1 MSDQTPALPVL
12 ARGLDQLGEL
22 LGMVRPDDA
31 RSATPC
37 EEWTVTELV
46 DHIVAGPAAFAA
58 MVRGEQVDWSAPTT
72 HHDDPV
78 AAFRDASR
86 ELLDAWAS
94 HPEAQ
99 PGADWQC
106 AEVAV
111 HTWDLSTAL
120 GRATRELDAEVAEI
134 GARLHAGVDCRTS
147 GGAVPSGPSGPP
159 LPVRT
164 PTSGSPRS
172 PAARCEG
179 RRRMPRDLVPRS
191 MGPAQASGRPASA
204 GFVAR

>member
-1 MSDQTPALPVL
+1 MSDQTPPCPSSPAVSTSSV
-12 ARGLDQLGEL
+12 EL

-31 RSATPC
+31 RSSTPC

-134 GARLHAGVDCRTS
+134 GLAFMRASMSDERRGS
-147 GGAVPSGPSGPP
+147 AFGP
-159 LPVRT
+159 
-164 PTSGSPRS
+164 
-172 PAARCEG
+172 E
-179 RRRMPRDLVPRS
+179 
-191 MGPAQASGRPASA
+191 RPAPA
-204 GFVAR
+204 GADAYERIAAFAGREV